1 MLGKRLYESP
11 IIKPVSSIKHFQTCS
26 KSNNKNIKTFCI
38 KVNLSNLIKKEV
50 KRNCVNYV

>member
-26 KSNNKNIKTFCI
+26 KSNNIKYQNVLYKSEF
-38 KVNLSNLIKKEV
+38 K
-50 KRNCVNYV
+50 